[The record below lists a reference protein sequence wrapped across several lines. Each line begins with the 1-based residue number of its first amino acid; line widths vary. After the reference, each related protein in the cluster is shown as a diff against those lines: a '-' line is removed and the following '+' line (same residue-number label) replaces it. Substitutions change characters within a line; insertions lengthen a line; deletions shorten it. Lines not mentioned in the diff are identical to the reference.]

1 RRVAGFS
8 GGLHIMVWR
17 GGAFLALSGAHGRTV
32 GTPPLPPAGAA
43 PLVPA
48 DAAPRRCVDIEV
60 RYAGQI
66 GAILFD
72 LQVGDEAFGAPIIAD
87 AVGFGYSAV
96 NFLDLFGQPSKF
108 PHVQSRNA
116 RLDGRF
122 DRAARLELSNVYAS
136 ARD

>member
-1 RRVAGFS
+1 GWGGGGGGREIGCWGGGRVGGFGGGKS
-8 GGLHIMVWR
+8 GEERIL
-17 GGAFLALSGAHGRTV
+17 
-32 GTPPLPPAGAA
+32 PLPPARAG
-43 PLVPA
+43 PLVAA
-48 DAAPRRCVDIEV
+48 DADSRRCGDIEV
-60 RYAGQI
+60 RYASQI

-72 LQVGDEAFGAPIIAD
+72 LQVGDEALGAPIIAD

-122 DRAARLELSNVYAS
+122 DRAARLELSKIGRAHV
-136 ARD
+136 